1 MSRSLWRSTFIVS
14 AMTMLSRI
22 LGLVR
27 DMVLLNVFGA
37 GGVMDAFLVA
47 FKIPNFLR
55 RLFAEG
61 AFSQAFVPV
70 LSEYKTTKTHEEVQI
85 LISRA
90 SGSLMLILGV
100 LTTFSV
106 VAAPLVI
113 YIFAPGF
120 HGQEAKF
127 QLAVELLRLTFPY
140 LFLISMTAFA
150 GSVLNSYGS
159 FATASFAP
167 VLLNVT
173 MIAAAWWL
181 APVMQNAFHSQPI
194 MALGWGVMAAGFIQ
208 LAIQIPELWN
218 KKLLIPPKVD
228 FKHEG
233 VRRILKLM
241 LPALFGVSV
250 VQINL
255 LLDTV
260 LASFMHEGSV
270 SWLYTAERMTELPLG
285 LIGIA
290 IATVILPSL
299 SAIHAEKDHDKF
311 KTMLDWATQVIVL
324 VGVPA
329 SLAMMILAEP
339 MIQAL
344 FQHGHFG
351 YNDVGM
357 TVWALRGL
365 SGGIL
370 AFMLIK
376 IFAPGFYA
384 RQDTKTPV
392 KIGLI
397 AVVANMFFNLI
408 LVGIFYLLKWPL
420 HAALSL
426 ASTCS
431 AFLNAG
437 MLYLALARDGVYRIE
452 AHWKVIGFR
461 YLCANVLMAAVLVAG
476 LQLYQQDAPQWQR
489 IAELL
494 SLCLLGAVA
503 YAIGLLA
510 TGFRPS
516 QIRHH

>member
-1 MSRSLWRSTFIVS
+1 MARNLWRSTFIVS

-70 LSEYKTTKTHEEVQI
+70 LSEYKTTRTHEEVQI

-120 HGQEAKF
+120 HGQAEKF
-127 QLAVELLRLTFPY
+127 ALAVELLRLTFPY

-181 APVMQNAFHSQPI
+181 APYMSPHI

-299 SAIHAEKDHDKF
+299 SAIHAEQDHDRF
-311 KTMLDWATQVIVL
+311 KSMLDWAARVIFL
-324 VGVPA
+324 VGIPA
-329 SLAMMILAEP
+329 SLAMMILAGP

-344 FQHGHFG
+344 FQHGKFNH
-351 YNDVGM
+351 YDVGM

-397 AVVANMFFNLI
+397 AVVANMGFNLI
-408 LVGIFYLLKWPL
+408 LVGIFYLLNWPL

-437 MLYLALARDGVYRIE
+437 MLYHALARDGVYRIE
-452 AHWKVIGFR
+452 SHWKKVSFQ
-461 YLCANVLMAAVLVAG
+461 YLCGNVCMAVVLIAG
-476 LQLYQQDAPQWQR
+476 LQFYQQDASQWRR

-494 SLCLLGAVA
+494 SLCELGAVA
-503 YAIGLLA
+503 YAVGLLLA
-510 TGFRPS
+510 GFRPS
-516 QIRHH
+516 HIRHH